1 MQHQPRVDPLITE
14 LTNLIASESGDVRD
28 AVVGALAN
36 VVVSG
41 GANLSEASMSAV
53 VDVMSEAFSESNKG
67 KPSPLTSSETR
78 N

>member
-14 LTNLIASESGDVRD
+14 LSNLSTAESGDVRD

-41 GANLSEASMSAV
+41 GANLSEASLAAV
-53 VDVMSEAFSESNKG
+53 VDVLSEAFSETNKG
-67 KPSPLTSSETR
+67 ALNIAPLLI
-78 N
+78 